1 MKLIIIIKNILLMKK
16 WDSKW
21 ELEKKNS
28 THNKRKQNG
37 ETNPAVLITLII
49 NVINYSIKIQG
60 FFYICKWY
68 SFVRNIYKTK

>member
-37 ETNPAVLITLII
+37 ETNPAVSITLII

-60 FFYICKWY
+60 FFLYL
-68 SFVRNIYKTK
+68 